1 MDKHLHNSHAVVS
14 ILSPEQRREW
24 GQISGGLGA
33 DCFLEHQ
40 WREFGAL
47 LTG

>member
-1 MDKHLHNSHAVVS
+1 MDKHLHNSCIVVS

-24 GQISGGLGA
+24 GQIIGGSGA

-40 WREFGAL
+40 QREFGAL